1 MAGGYIAV
9 KLDKDQQK
17 EIKDIL
23 KKAEITPV
31 DDMHSTLMY
40 DENNP
45 DIDYNTESSKVYEA
59 TVTGV
64 DKLGSAIVLL
74 LKCPELSTRFKVLK
88 ELGFNHSY
96 DDLLLHTSLVYDSED
111 EDSDLEVIELLYN
124 VGVFPKVLK
133 FTSEYNEKLED

>member
-17 EIKDIL
+17 EIKEVL

-31 DDMHSTLMY
+31 DDMHCTLIY
-40 DENNP
+40 DESNP

-64 DKLGSAIVLL
+64 EKLGSAIVLL
-74 LKCPELSTRFKVLK
+74 LKCTELGTRFKVLK
-88 ELGFNHSY
+88 ELGFEHSY

-111 EDSDLEVIELLYN
+111 EESDLEVIELLYN

-133 FTSEYNEKLED
+133 FTSEYNEKLEE

>member
-9 KLDKDQQK
+9 KLDKNQQK
-17 EIKDIL
+17 EIQEVL

-31 DDMHSTLMY
+31 DDMHCTLIY

-64 DKLGSAIVLL
+64 DKLGTAIVLL
-74 LKCPELSTRFKVLK
+74 LKCPELATRFKVLK
-88 ELGFNHSY
+88 ELGFEHSY

-111 EDSDLEVIELLYN
+111 EKSDLEVIELLYN

-133 FTSEYNEKLED
+133 FTDEYNEKLED